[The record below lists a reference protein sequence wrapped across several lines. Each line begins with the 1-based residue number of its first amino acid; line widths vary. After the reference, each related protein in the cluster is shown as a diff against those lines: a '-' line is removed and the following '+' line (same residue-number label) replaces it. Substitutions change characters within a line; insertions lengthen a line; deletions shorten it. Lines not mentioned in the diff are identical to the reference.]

1 MSFNLAP
8 PPPKKQNKQNG
19 SFGITIKI
27 ILSTLTEPV
36 IYDTSNNCFGL

>member
-8 PPPKKQNKQNG
+8 PPKKKQNG

-36 IYDTSNNCFGL
+36 IYDTSNNFFGL